1 MNFAN
6 LKPISKL
13 VIKNNRHETNLGN
26 FNLWVIR
33 WGYHYTF
40 PLSFFYPS
48 NQTKQRKVLFSGQ
61 FPWGG
66 FLNSLFGYWMVF
78 FHVCFRSLWFT
89 TEHVPLLK
97 VHKLTGLEGPVELTV
112 RTIWHKPMVSV
123 KDLRPSFHRT
133 TKKLSSVGSAMCT
146 N

>member
-6 LKPISKL
+6 LIPISKL

-78 FHVCFRSLWFT
+78 FRVCFRSLWFT

-97 VHKLTGLEGPVELTV
+97 VHKLTGLEGPWFQSKTFGPVFIAQPRSCHLWEVPCV
-112 RTIWHKPMVSV
+112 RI
-123 KDLRPSFHRT
+123 RF
-133 TKKLSSVGSAMCT
+133 
-146 N
+146 